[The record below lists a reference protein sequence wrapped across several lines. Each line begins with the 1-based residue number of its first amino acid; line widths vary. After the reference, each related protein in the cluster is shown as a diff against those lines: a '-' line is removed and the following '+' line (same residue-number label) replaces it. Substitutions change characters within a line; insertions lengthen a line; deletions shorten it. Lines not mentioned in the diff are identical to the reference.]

1 MKKIHNILL
10 ASAAATLLLTG
21 CVEDFDTSY
30 PAGEKPENVAMD
42 DLTRGYEVLKNYTG
56 LKLGANLTIAD
67 LKAGNTSF
75 STVLANFNEV
85 NVVDGFSH
93 AAVVADDGTVSAD
106 ASKDEVDAAIAAGL
120 VPTASLFAPNAWN
133 MNVMKEA
140 TKDTWVDGENV
151 DLHQKYDFE
160 SSAIGD
166 VFGTDK
172 DSKVAKDPKGKNG
185 KSLCIKKAAKFIEF
199 PVNLPEGASL
209 STIKTI
215 SFDYYSSN
223 VKKNVVIRV
232 KVGDKAKELRNFGVP
247 TKAKTWETFMVDL
260 SKIDFT
266 EAFDADD
273 MKSSNISLVIGQG
286 AVPQQVYVD
295 NIDIYAPYQKPGY
308 YKPRPVDEKAA
319 DVKKAMFAYV
329 DSVMQNYG
337 DKVQAWNVASNLIE
351 DLFYSLK
358 SSENMGATDEFYPN
372 DYLDENWVAD
382 VCKEI
387 HSKKADAKL
396 FYSEENLL
404 TDAEKTEAAINYIN
418 QWNEAGAKIE
428 GIDVKLDVPY
438 NSSSLT
444 EAKANIDNLLATL
457 KASGL
462 EIRLSDMNVYLA
474 DASGTV
480 ADQSKATFEDYKGM
494 AELYAYILNKAQD
507 VLGDKLYG
515 VSFSTINQ
523 GTTGVGLWNH
533 FNRLPTYVGVV
544 NGLQKTEINGK
555 KIIYIY
561 FWDTDIRSGAGS

>member
-10 ASAAATLLLTG
+10 ASAAASMLLTG

-30 PAGEKPENVAMD
+30 AAGEKPESVAMD
-42 DLTRGYEVLKNYTG
+42 DLTRGYEVLKNYTDM
-56 LKLGANLTIAD
+56 KLGANLTIAD
-67 LKAGNTSF
+67 LKAANTSF

-85 NVVDGFSH
+85 NVADGFSH
-93 AAVVADDGTVSAD
+93 AAVVADDGMVSAD
-106 ASKDEVDAAIAAGL
+106 ASKDAVDAAIAAGL

-133 MNVMKEA
+133 MNVMNAA
-140 TKDTWVDGENV
+140 TKDTWVDGENI
-151 DLHQKYDFE
+151 DLHQMYDFE
-160 SSAIGD
+160 SSAIGA

-172 DSKVAKDPKGKNG
+172 FSKVANDPAKKNG
-185 KSLCIKKAAKFIEF
+185 KVLLNKNAAKFIDF

-223 VKKNVVIRV
+223 VKKDVVIRV
-232 KVGDKAKELRNFGVP
+232 KVGDKALQLRNFGVP
-247 TKAKTWETFMVDL
+247 TKAKTWETFTVDL
-260 SKIDFT
+260 SKVNLT
-266 EAFDADD
+266 EKFNEDEL
-273 MKSSNISLVIGQG
+273 KSSNISLVIGQ
-286 AVPQQVYVD
+286 AAAPQNVAIDNLDVYS
-295 NIDIYAPYQKPGY
+295 PYQKPGHFD
-308 YKPRPVDEKAA
+308 PRPADEKAA
-319 DVKKAMFAYV
+319 AVKKAMFAYV
-329 DSVMQNYG
+329 DSIMKNYG

-358 SSENMGATDEFYPN
+358 SSENMVATDEFYPN

-396 FYSEENLL
+396 FYSEENMLM
-404 TDAEKTEAAINYIN
+404 DAQKTEAAINYIN

-428 GIDVKLDVPY
+428 GIDAKLDVPY
-438 NSSSLT
+438 NSNSLAET
-444 EAKANIDNLLATL
+444 KANIDNLLATL

-462 EIRLSDMNVYLA
+462 EVRLSDMNVYLA

-523 GTTGVGLWNH
+523 GATGVGLWSN

-544 NGLQKTEINGK
+544 NGLQKTEIK
-555 KIIYIY
+555 
-561 FWDTDIRSGAGS
+561 W

>member
-30 PAGEKPENVAMD
+30 AAGEKPESVVMD
-42 DLTRGYEVLKNYTG
+42 DLTRGYDVLKNYTG
-56 LKLGANLTIAD
+56 MKLGANLTIAD
-67 LKAGNTSF
+67 LKAANTSF

-85 NVVDGFSH
+85 NVADGFSH
-93 AAVVADDGTVSAD
+93 AAMVADDGSINATD
-106 ASKDEVDAAIAAGL
+106 NVDAVQKVMDAGL
-120 VPTASLFAPNAWN
+120 VPCASLFAPNTWN
-133 MNVMKEA
+133 MNVMNEA
-140 TKDTWVDGENV
+140 TKDTWVDGENI
-151 DLHQKYDFE
+151 DLHQMYDFE

-172 DSKVAKDPKGKNG
+172 DSKVAKDPTGKNG
-185 KSLCIKKAAKFIEF
+185 KSLFNKKGAKFIEF

-223 VKKNVVIRV
+223 VKKDVVIRV
-232 KVGDKAKELRNFGVP
+232 KVGDKALQLRNFGVP
-247 TKAKTWETFMVDL
+247 TKAKTWETFVVDL
-260 SKIDFT
+260 SKVDLT
-266 EAFDADD
+266 EKFNEDD
-273 MKSSNISLVIGQG
+273 LKSSDISLVIGQG

-308 YKPRPVDEKAA
+308 YKPRPVEEKAA

-337 DKVQAWNVASNLIE
+337 DKVQTWNVASNLIE
-351 DLFYSLK
+351 DLFYTLK
-358 SSENMGATDEFYPN
+358 SSENMVADGEFYPN
-372 DYLDENWVAD
+372 DYMGENWVAD

-404 TDAEKTEAAINYIN
+404 ANAEKTEAAINYIK
-418 QWNEAGAKIE
+418 QWKEAGAKIE

-438 NSSSLT
+438 SSSSFAET
-444 EAKANIDNLLATL
+444 KANIDKLLATL
-457 KASGL
+457 AASGL
-462 EIRLSDMNVYLA
+462 QVRLSDMNVYLA

-507 VLGDKLYG
+507 VLGDKLYD

-523 GTTGVGLWNH
+523 GATGVGLWSN

-544 NGLQKTEINGK
+544 NGLQKTEIK
-555 KIIYIY
+555 
-561 FWDTDIRSGAGS
+561 W

>member
-56 LKLGANLTIAD
+56 MKLGANLTIAD
-67 LKAGNTSF
+67 LQAANTSF

-85 NVVDGFSH
+85 NVADGFSH

-106 ASKDEVDAAIAAGL
+106 ASKDAVDAAIAAGL

-172 DSKVAKDPKGKNG
+172 DSKVAKDPTGKNG

-223 VKKNVVIRV
+223 VKKDVVIRV
-232 KVGDKAKELRNFGVP
+232 KVGDKALQLRNFGIP
-247 TKAKTWETFMVDL
+247 TKAKTWETFKVDL
-260 SKIDFT
+260 SKVNLT
-266 EAFDADD
+266 ETFDADAL
-273 MKSSNISLVIGQG
+273 KSSNITLVIGQA

-308 YKPRPVDEKAA
+308 YKPRPVEEKAA

-351 DLFYSLK
+351 DFFYSLK

-404 TDAEKTEAAINYIN
+404 TDAEKTEAAINYIR
-418 QWNEAGAKIE
+418 QWNEAGAQIE

-438 NSSSLT
+438 NSSSVA

-474 DASGTV
+474 DANGTV
-480 ADQSKATFEDYKGM
+480 ADQSMATFEDYKGM

-523 GTTGVGLWNH
+523 GTTGVGLWNK

-544 NGLQKTEINGK
+544 NGLQKTEIK
-555 KIIYIY
+555 
-561 FWDTDIRSGAGS
+561 W

>member
-10 ASAAATLLLTG
+10 ASAAASMLLTG
-21 CVEDFDTSY
+21 CAEDFDTSY
-30 PAGEKPENVAMD
+30 PAGDKPESVAMA

-56 LKLGANLTIAD
+56 MKLGANLTIAD
-67 LKAGNTSF
+67 LKAANTNF

-106 ASKDEVDAAIAAGL
+106 ASKDEVGAAIAAGL

-172 DSKVAKDPKGKNG
+172 DSKVAKDPTGKNG

-247 TKAKTWETFMVDL
+247 TKAKTWETFVVDL

-273 MKSSNISLVIGQG
+273 MKSSNISLVIGQA

-295 NIDIYAPYQKPGY
+295 NIDIYAPYQKPGS
-308 YKPRPVDEKAA
+308 YKPRPVEEKAA

-358 SSENMGATDEFYPN
+358 SSENMVATDEFYPN

-404 TDAEKTEAAINYIN
+404 MDAQKTEAAINYIK

-428 GIDVKLDVPY
+428 GIDAKLDVPY
-438 NSSSLT
+438 SSSSFAET
-444 EAKANIDNLLATL
+444 KANIDNLLATL

-462 EIRLSDMNVYLA
+462 QVRLSDMNVYLA

-523 GTTGVGLWNH
+523 GATGVGLWNH

-544 NGLQKTEINGK
+544 NGLQKTEIK
-555 KIIYIY
+555 
-561 FWDTDIRSGAGS
+561 W

>member
-56 LKLGANLTIAD
+56 MKLGANLTIAD
-67 LKAGNTSF
+67 LKAANTSF

-85 NVVDGFSH
+85 NIADGFSH

-106 ASKDEVDAAIAAGL
+106 ASKDAVDAAIAAGL
-120 VPTASLFAPNAWN
+120 APTASLFAPNAWN
-133 MNVMKEA
+133 MTVMKEA

-223 VKKNVVIRV
+223 VKKDVVIRV
-232 KVGDKAKELRNFGVP
+232 KVGDKTLQLRNFGIP
-247 TKAKTWETFMVDL
+247 TKAKTWETFKVDL
-260 SKIDFT
+260 SKVNLT
-266 EAFDADD
+266 ETFDADAL
-273 MKSSNISLVIGQG
+273 KSSNITLVIGQA

-295 NIDIYAPYQKPGY
+295 NIDIYSPYQKPGHFD
-308 YKPRPVDEKAA
+308 PRPADEKAA
-319 DVKKAMFAYV
+319 AVKKAMFDYV
-329 DSVMQNYG
+329 DNIMENYG

-351 DLFYSLK
+351 DLFYTLK
-358 SSENMGATDEFYPN
+358 SSENMVADGEFYPN
-372 DYLDENWVAD
+372 DYMDENWVAD

-387 HSKKADAKL
+387 LSKKADAKL

-404 TDAEKTEAAINYIN
+404 ANAEKTEAAINYIN
-418 QWNEAGAKIE
+418 QWNEVGAKIE
-428 GIDVKLDVPY
+428 GIDAKLDVPY
-438 NSSSLT
+438 NSSSVA
-444 EAKANIDNLLATL
+444 EAKANVDILLAKL

-462 EIRLSDMNVYLA
+462 QVRLSDMNVYLA
-474 DASGTV
+474 DAGGTV

-544 NGLQKTEINGK
+544 NGLQKTEIK
-555 KIIYIY
+555 
-561 FWDTDIRSGAGS
+561 W

>member
-30 PAGEKPENVAMD
+30 PAGEKPESVVMD
-42 DLTRGYEVLKNYTG
+42 DLTRGYDVLKNYTG
-56 LKLGANLTIAD
+56 MKLGANLTIAD
-67 LKAGNTSF
+67 LKAANTSF

-85 NVVDGFSH
+85 NVADGFSH
-93 AAVVADDGTVSAD
+93 AAVVADDGSINAADNAD
-106 ASKDEVDAAIAAGL
+106 AVQKAIDAGL
-120 VPTASLFAPNAWN
+120 VPCASLFAPNTWN
-133 MNVMKEA
+133 MNVMNEA
-140 TKDTWVDGENV
+140 TKDTWVEGENL
-151 DLHQKYDFE
+151 DFHQKYDFE

-172 DSKVAKDPKGKNG
+172 DSKVAKDPTGKNG
-185 KSLCIKKAAKFIEF
+185 KSLCNKKAAKFIEF

-223 VKKNVVIRV
+223 VKKDVVIRV
-232 KVGDKAKELRNFGVP
+232 KVGDKVLQLRNFGVP
-247 TKAKTWETFMVDL
+247 TKAKTWETFKVDL
-260 SKIDFT
+260 SKVDLT
-266 EAFDADD
+266 EKFNEDD
-273 MKSSNISLVIGQG
+273 LKSSNISLVIGQG

-295 NIDIYAPYQKPGY
+295 NIDIYAPYQKPGHFD
-308 YKPRPVDEKAA
+308 PRPADEKAA

-329 DSVMQNYG
+329 DNIMENYG

-358 SSENMGATDEFYPN
+358 SSENMVATDEFYPN

-396 FYSEENLL
+396 FYSEENML
-404 TDAEKTEAAINYIN
+404 TDAAKTEAAINYIN

-428 GIDVKLDVPY
+428 GIDAKLDVPY
-438 NSSSLT
+438 NSSSLAET
-444 EAKANIDNLLATL
+444 KANIDNLLATL

-462 EIRLSDMNVYLA
+462 EVRLSDMNVYLA
-474 DASGTV
+474 DASGTI

-507 VLGDKLYG
+507 VLGEKLYG

-523 GTTGVGLWNH
+523 GATGVGLWSN

-544 NGLQKTEINGK
+544 NGLQKKSTIE
-555 KIIYIY
+555 
-561 FWDTDIRSGAGS
+561 W

>member
-1 MKKIHNILL
+1 M

-30 PAGEKPENVAMD
+30 PAGDKPESVAMA

-67 LKAGNTSF
+67 LKAANTSF

-85 NVVDGFSH
+85 NVADGFSH

-106 ASKDEVDAAIAAGL
+106 ASKDAVDAAIAAGL

-223 VKKNVVIRV
+223 VKKDVVIRV
-232 KVGDKAKELRNFGVP
+232 KVGDKTLQLRNFGIP
-247 TKAKTWETFMVDL
+247 TKAKTWETFKVDL
-260 SKIDFT
+260 SKVNLT
-266 EAFDADD
+266 ETFDADAL
-273 MKSSNISLVIGQG
+273 KSSNISLVIGQA

-308 YKPRPVDEKAA
+308 YKPRPVEEKAA

-438 NSSSLT
+438 NSSSVA

-474 DASGTV
+474 DANGTV

-544 NGLQKTEINGK
+544 NGLQKTEIK
-555 KIIYIY
+555 
-561 FWDTDIRSGAGS
+561 W

>member
-10 ASAAATLLLTG
+10 ASVAASMLLTG
-21 CVEDFDTSY
+21 CAEDFDTSY
-30 PAGEKPENVAMD
+30 PAGDKPESVAMD

-56 LKLGANLTIAD
+56 MKLGANLTIAD
-67 LKAGNTSF
+67 LKAANTNF

-106 ASKDEVDAAIAAGL
+106 ASKDEVGAAIAAGL

-172 DSKVAKDPKGKNG
+172 DSKVAKDPTGKNG

-247 TKAKTWETFMVDL
+247 TKAKTWETFVVDL
-260 SKIDFT
+260 SKVDFT

-273 MKSSNISLVIGQG
+273 MKSSNISLVIGQA

-295 NIDIYAPYQKPGY
+295 NIDIYAPYQKPGS
-308 YKPRPVDEKAA
+308 YKPRPVEEKAA

-337 DKVQAWNVASNLIE
+337 DKVQSWNVASNLIE

-358 SSENMGATDEFYPN
+358 SSENMVATDEFYPN

-404 TDAEKTEAAINYIN
+404 TDAEKTEAAINYIR
-418 QWNEAGAKIE
+418 QWNEAGAQIE

-438 NSSSLT
+438 NSSSVA

-474 DASGTV
+474 DANGTV

-544 NGLQKTEINGK
+544 NGLQKTEIK
-555 KIIYIY
+555 
-561 FWDTDIRSGAGS
+561 W

>member
-56 LKLGANLTIAD
+56 MKLGANLTIAD
-67 LKAGNTSF
+67 LKAANTSF

-85 NVVDGFSH
+85 NVADGFSH

-106 ASKDEVDAAIAAGL
+106 ASKDAVDAAIAAGL

-133 MNVMKEA
+133 MTVMNEA
-140 TKDTWVDGENV
+140 AKDTWVEGEKL
-151 DLHQKYDFE
+151 DFHQKYDFE

-172 DSKVAKDPKGKNG
+172 DSKVAKDPAGKNG
-185 KSLCIKKAAKFIEF
+185 KSLCNKKAAKFIEF
-199 PVNLPEGASL
+199 PVNLPDGASL

-223 VKKNVVIRV
+223 AKKDVVIRV
-232 KVGDKAKELRNFGVP
+232 KVGDKVLQLRNFGVP
-247 TKAKTWETFMVDL
+247 TKAKTWETFKVDL
-260 SKIDFT
+260 SKVDLT
-266 EAFDADD
+266 EKFNEDD
-273 MKSSNISLVIGQG
+273 LKSSNISLVIGQG

-295 NIDIYAPYQKPGY
+295 NIDVYSPYQKPGHFD
-308 YKPRPVDEKAA
+308 PRPADEKAA

-329 DSVMQNYG
+329 DNIMENYG
-337 DKVQAWNVASNLIE
+337 DKVQSWNVASNLIE

-358 SSENMGATDEFYPN
+358 SSENMVATDEFYPN

-387 HSKKADAKL
+387 HSKKANAKL
-396 FYSEENLL
+396 FYSEENML
-404 TDAEKTEAAINYIN
+404 TDAAKTEAAINYIN

-428 GIDVKLDVPY
+428 GIDAKLDVPY
-438 NSSSLT
+438 NSSSLAET
-444 EAKANIDNLLATL
+444 KANIDNLLATL

-462 EIRLSDMNVYLA
+462 EVRLSDMNVYLA
-474 DASGTV
+474 DAGGTI
-480 ADQSKATFEDYKGM
+480 ADQSKATFEDYKEM

-523 GTTGVGLWNH
+523 GATGVGLWSN

-544 NGLQKTEINGK
+544 NGLQKKSTIE
-555 KIIYIY
+555 
-561 FWDTDIRSGAGS
+561 W

>member
-10 ASAAATLLLTG
+10 ASAAASMLLTG

-30 PAGEKPENVAMD
+30 PAGDKPESVVMD
-42 DLTRGYEVLKNYTG
+42 DLTRGYDVLKNYTG
-56 LKLGANLTIAD
+56 MKLGANLTIAD
-67 LKAGNTSF
+67 LKAANTSF

-85 NVVDGFSH
+85 NVADGFSH
-93 AAVVADDGTVSAD
+93 AAVVADDGSINATD
-106 ASKDEVDAAIAAGL
+106 NVDAVQKAIGAGL
-120 VPTASLFAPNAWN
+120 IPCGSLFAPNAWN

-140 TKDTWVDGENV
+140 AKDTWVEGENV
-151 DLHQKYDFE
+151 DLHQMYDFE
-160 SSAIGD
+160 DKAIGD

-172 DSKVAKDPKGKNG
+172 DSKVAKDPTGKNG
-185 KSLCIKKAAKFIEF
+185 KSLFNKKGAKFIEF

-223 VKKNVVIRV
+223 AKKDVVIRV
-232 KVGDKAKELRNFGVP
+232 KVGDKALQLRNFGVP
-247 TKAKTWETFMVDL
+247 TKAKTWETFVVDL
-260 SKIDFT
+260 SKVNLT
-266 EAFDADD
+266 ETFDADAL
-273 MKSSNISLVIGQG
+273 KSSDISLVIGQG

-308 YKPRPVDEKAA
+308 YKPRPAEEKAA

-351 DLFYSLK
+351 DLFYTLK
-358 SSENMGATDEFYPN
+358 SSENMVADGEFYPN
-372 DYLDENWVAD
+372 DYMDENWVAD

-404 TDAEKTEAAINYIN
+404 ADAQKTEAAINYIK
-418 QWNEAGAKIE
+418 QWNEAGAQIE
-428 GIDVKLDVPY
+428 GIDAKLDVPY
-438 NSSSLT
+438 NSSSVAET
-444 EAKANIDNLLATL
+444 KANIDDFLAKL
-457 KASGL
+457 KDSGL
-462 EIRLSDMNVYLA
+462 QVRLSDMNVYLA

-480 ADQSKATFEDYKGM
+480 ADQSKATFGDYKGM

-507 VLGDKLYG
+507 VLGDKLYD

-523 GTTGVGLWNH
+523 GATGVGLWSN

-544 NGLQKTEINGK
+544 NGLQKTEIK
-555 KIIYIY
+555 
-561 FWDTDIRSGAGS
+561 W

>member
-10 ASAAATLLLTG
+10 ASAAASMLLTG
-21 CVEDFDTSY
+21 CAEDFDTSY
-30 PAGEKPENVAMD
+30 PAGDKPESVAMA

-56 LKLGANLTIAD
+56 MKLGANLTIAD
-67 LKAGNTSF
+67 LKAANTSF

-133 MNVMKEA
+133 LTVMKEA
-140 TKDTWVDGENV
+140 TKDIWVDGENV

-166 VFGTDK
+166 VFGTDTN
-172 DSKVAKDPKGKNG
+172 SKVAKDPTGKNG
-185 KSLCIKKAAKFIEF
+185 KSLFNKKAAKFIEF
-199 PVNLPEGASL
+199 PVKLPEGASL

-232 KVGDKAKELRNFGVP
+232 KVGDKAKELRNIGVP

-273 MKSSNISLVIGQG
+273 MKSSDISLVIGQA

-308 YKPRPVDEKAA
+308 YKPRPVEEKAA

-396 FYSEENLL
+396 FYSEEKLL
-404 TDAEKTEAAINYIN
+404 TDAEKTEAAINYIK

-438 NSSSLT
+438 NGSSLAET
-444 EAKANIDNLLATL
+444 KEKIDNLLAKLST
-457 KASGL
+457 AGL
-462 EIRLSDMNVYLA
+462 QVRLSDMNVYLT
-474 DASGTV
+474 DASGII

-507 VLGDKLYG
+507 VLGDKLYD

-544 NGLQKTEINGK
+544 NGLQKTEIK
-555 KIIYIY
+555 
-561 FWDTDIRSGAGS
+561 W

>member
-30 PAGEKPENVAMD
+30 PAGEKPESVAMD

-56 LKLGANLTIAD
+56 MKLGANLTIAD
-67 LKAGNTSF
+67 LKAANTSF

-85 NVVDGFSH
+85 NVADGFSH
-93 AAVVADDGTVSAD
+93 AAVVADDGSINAAD
-106 ASKDEVDAAIAAGL
+106 NVDAVQKVMDAGL
-120 VPTASLFAPNAWN
+120 VPCASLFAPNTWN
-133 MNVMKEA
+133 MTVMNAA
-140 TKDTWVDGENV
+140 TKDTWVEGENL
-151 DLHQKYDFE
+151 DFHQKYDFE

-172 DSKVAKDPKGKNG
+172 DSKVAKDPTGKNG

-223 VKKNVVIRV
+223 VKKDVVIRV
-232 KVGDKAKELRNFGVP
+232 KVGDKALQLRNFGIP
-247 TKAKTWETFMVDL
+247 TKAKTWETFVVDL
-260 SKIDFT
+260 SKVDLT
-266 EAFDADD
+266 ETFDADAL
-273 MKSSNISLVIGQG
+273 KFSNISLVIGQA

-295 NIDIYAPYQKPGY
+295 NIDIYSPYQKPGHFD
-308 YKPRPVDEKAA
+308 PRPVEEKAV

-329 DSVMQNYG
+329 DNIMENYG
-337 DKVQAWNVASNLIE
+337 DKVQSWNVASNLIE

-358 SSENMGATDEFYPN
+358 SSENMVATDEFYPN

-396 FYSEENLL
+396 FYSEENML
-404 TDAEKTEAAINYIN
+404 TDAAKTEAAINYIN

-428 GIDVKLDVPY
+428 GIDAKLDVPY
-438 NSSSLT
+438 NSSSLAET
-444 EAKANIDNLLATL
+444 KANIDNLLATL

-462 EIRLSDMNVYLA
+462 QVRLSDMNVYLA
-474 DASGTV
+474 DASGTI

-523 GTTGVGLWNH
+523 GATGVGLWSN

-544 NGLQKTEINGK
+544 NGLQKKSTIE
-555 KIIYIY
+555 
-561 FWDTDIRSGAGS
+561 W

>member
-30 PAGEKPENVAMD
+30 PAGEKPESVAMD

-56 LKLGANLTIAD
+56 MKLGANLTIAD
-67 LKAGNTSF
+67 LKAANTSF

-85 NVVDGFSH
+85 NVADGFSH

-106 ASKDEVDAAIAAGL
+106 ASKDAVDAAIAAGL

-140 TKDTWVDGENV
+140 SKDTWVEGENL
-151 DLHQKYDFE
+151 DYHQKYDFE

-172 DSKVAKDPKGKNG
+172 DSKVAKDPTGKNG

-223 VKKNVVIRV
+223 VKKDVVIRV
-232 KVGDKAKELRNFGVP
+232 KVGDKALQLRNFGIP
-247 TKAKTWETFMVDL
+247 TKAKTWETFVVDL
-260 SKIDFT
+260 SKVDLT
-266 EAFDADD
+266 ETFDADAL
-273 MKSSNISLVIGQG
+273 KSSNISLVIGQA

-295 NIDIYAPYQKPGY
+295 NIDIYSPYQKPGHFD
-308 YKPRPVDEKAA
+308 PRPADEKAA

-329 DSVMQNYG
+329 DNIMENYG

-358 SSENMGATDEFYPN
+358 SSENMVATDEFYPN

-396 FYSEENLL
+396 FYSEENML
-404 TDAEKTEAAINYIN
+404 TDAAKTEAAINYIN
-418 QWNEAGAKIE
+418 QWNEEGAKIE
-428 GIDVKLDVPY
+428 GIDAKLDVPY
-438 NSSSLT
+438 NSSSLAET
-444 EAKANIDNLLATL
+444 KANIDNLLATL

-462 EIRLSDMNVYLA
+462 QVRLSDMNVYLA
-474 DASGTV
+474 DASGTI

-507 VLGDKLYG
+507 VLGDKLYD

-523 GTTGVGLWNH
+523 GTTGVGLWNN

-544 NGLQKTEINGK
+544 NGLQKTEIK
-555 KIIYIY
+555 
-561 FWDTDIRSGAGS
+561 W

>member
-10 ASAAATLLLTG
+10 ASAAASMLLTG
-21 CVEDFDTSY
+21 CAEDFDTSY
-30 PAGEKPENVAMD
+30 PAGDKPESVAMA

-56 LKLGANLTIAD
+56 MKLGANLTIAD
-67 LKAGNTSF
+67 LKAANTSF

-133 MNVMKEA
+133 MTVMKEA

-172 DSKVAKDPKGKNG
+172 DSKVAKDPTGKNG

-247 TKAKTWETFMVDL
+247 TKAKTWETFVVDL
-260 SKIDFT
+260 SKVDFT

-273 MKSSNISLVIGQG
+273 MKSSNISLVIGQA

-308 YKPRPVDEKAA
+308 YKPRPVEEKAA

-329 DSVMQNYG
+329 DSVIQNYG

-358 SSENMGATDEFYPN
+358 SSENMVADGEFYPN

-404 TDAEKTEAAINYIN
+404 TDAEKTEAAINYIK
-418 QWNEAGAKIE
+418 QWNEADAKIE
-428 GIDVKLDVPY
+428 GIDAKLDVPY
-438 NSSSLT
+438 NSSSVA
-444 EAKANIDNLLATL
+444 EAKANVDILLAKL

-462 EIRLSDMNVYLA
+462 QVRLSDMNVYLA
-474 DASGTV
+474 DAGGTV

-544 NGLQKTEINGK
+544 NGLQKTEIK
-555 KIIYIY
+555 
-561 FWDTDIRSGAGS
+561 W

>member
-10 ASAAATLLLTG
+10 ASAAASMLLTG

-30 PAGEKPENVAMD
+30 AAGEKPESVAMD
-42 DLTRGYEVLKNYTG
+42 DLTRGYDVLKNYTG
-56 LKLGANLTIAD
+56 MKLGANLTIAD
-67 LKAGNTSF
+67 LKAANTSF

-85 NVVDGFSH
+85 NVADGFSH
-93 AAVVADDGTVSAD
+93 AAVVADDGSINATDNAD
-106 ASKDEVDAAIAAGL
+106 AVQKVMDAGL
-120 VPTASLFAPNAWN
+120 VPFASLFAPNTWN
-133 MNVMKEA
+133 MNVMNEA

-151 DLHQKYDFE
+151 DLHQKFDFE

-172 DSKVAKDPKGKNG
+172 FSKVANDPAKKNG
-185 KSLCIKKAAKFIEF
+185 KVLLNKNAAKFIEF

-223 VKKNVVIRV
+223 VKKDVVIRV
-232 KVGDKAKELRNFGVP
+232 KVGDKALQLRNFGVP
-247 TKAKTWETFMVDL
+247 TKAKTWETFTVDL
-260 SKIDFT
+260 SKVNLT
-266 EAFDADD
+266 ETFDADAL
-273 MKSSNISLVIGQG
+273 KSSDISLVIGQ
-286 AVPQQVYVD
+286 AAAPQNVAID
-295 NIDIYAPYQKPGY
+295 NLDVYAPYQKPGHFD
-308 YKPRPVDEKAA
+308 PRPVEEKAA

-329 DSVMQNYG
+329 DAVMENYG

-404 TDAEKTEAAINYIN
+404 TDAEKTEAAINYIK
-418 QWNEAGAKIE
+418 QWNEAGAQIE

-438 NSSSLT
+438 NSSSVA

-462 EIRLSDMNVYLA
+462 QVRLSDMNVYLA
-474 DASGTV
+474 DANGTV

-523 GTTGVGLWNH
+523 GTKGVGLWNH

-544 NGLQKTEINGK
+544 NGLQKTEIK
-555 KIIYIY
+555 
-561 FWDTDIRSGAGS
+561 W

>member
-10 ASAAATLLLTG
+10 ASAAASMLLTG

-30 PAGEKPENVAMD
+30 PAGEKPESVAMD

-56 LKLGANLTIAD
+56 MKLGANLTIAD
-67 LKAGNTSF
+67 LKAANTSF

-85 NVVDGFSH
+85 NVADGFSH
-93 AAVVADDGTVSAD
+93 AAVVADDGSINAADNAD
-106 ASKDEVDAAIAAGL
+106 AVQKVMDAGL
-120 VPTASLFAPNAWN
+120 VPFASLFAPNTWN
-133 MNVMKEA
+133 MNVMNAA
-140 TKDTWVDGENV
+140 TKDTWVEGENL
-151 DLHQKYDFE
+151 DFHQKYDFE

-172 DSKVAKDPKGKNG
+172 DSKVAKDPTGKNG
-185 KSLCIKKAAKFIEF
+185 KSLCNKKAAKLIEF

-223 VKKNVVIRV
+223 VKKDVVIRV
-232 KVGDKAKELRNFGVP
+232 KVGDKALQLRNFGIP
-247 TKAKTWETFMVDL
+247 TKAKTWETFVVDL
-260 SKIDFT
+260 SKVDLT
-266 EAFDADD
+266 ETFDADAL
-273 MKSSNISLVIGQG
+273 KSSNISLVIGQA

-295 NIDIYAPYQKPGY
+295 NIDIYSPYQKPGHFD
-308 YKPRPVDEKAA
+308 PRPADEKAA

-329 DSVMQNYG
+329 DNIMENYG

-358 SSENMGATDEFYPN
+358 SSENMVATDEFYPN

-396 FYSEENLL
+396 FYSEENML
-404 TDAEKTEAAINYIN
+404 TDAAKTEAAINYIN
-418 QWNEAGAKIE
+418 QWNEEGAKIE
-428 GIDVKLDVPY
+428 GIDAKLDVPY
-438 NSSSLT
+438 NSSSLAET
-444 EAKANIDNLLATL
+444 KANIDNLLATL

-462 EIRLSDMNVYLA
+462 EVRLSDMNVYLA

-523 GTTGVGLWNH
+523 GATGVGLWNN

-544 NGLQKTEINGK
+544 NGLQKTEMK
-555 KIIYIY
+555 
-561 FWDTDIRSGAGS
+561 W

>member
-10 ASAAATLLLTG
+10 ASAAATMLLTG

-30 PAGEKPENVAMD
+30 AAGEKPESVAMD

-56 LKLGANLTIAD
+56 MKLGANLTIAD
-67 LKAGNTSF
+67 LKAANTSF

-85 NVVDGFSH
+85 NVADGFSH
-93 AAVVADDGTVSAD
+93 AAVVADDGSINAAD
-106 ASKDEVDAAIAAGL
+106 NVDAVQKVMDAGL
-120 VPTASLFAPNAWN
+120 VPFASLFAPNTWN
-133 MNVMKEA
+133 MNVMNEA

-151 DLHQKYDFE
+151 DLHQKFDFE
-160 SSAIGD
+160 SSVIGD

-172 DSKVAKDPKGKNG
+172 FSKVANDPAKKNG
-185 KSLCIKKAAKFIEF
+185 KVLLNKNAAKFIEF

-223 VKKNVVIRV
+223 VKKDVVIRV
-232 KVGDKAKELRNFGVP
+232 KVGDKALQLRNFGVP
-247 TKAKTWETFMVDL
+247 TKAKTWETFTVDL
-260 SKIDFT
+260 SKVNLT
-266 EAFDADD
+266 ETFDADAL
-273 MKSSNISLVIGQG
+273 KSSDISLVIGQ
-286 AVPQQVYVD
+286 AAAPQNVAID
-295 NIDIYAPYQKPGY
+295 NLDVYAPYQKPGHFD
-308 YKPRPVDEKAA
+308 PRPVEEKAA

-329 DSVMQNYG
+329 DAVMENYG

-358 SSENMGATDEFYPN
+358 SSEYMGTTDEFYPN

-404 TDAEKTEAAINYIN
+404 TDAEKTEAAINYIK
-418 QWNEAGAKIE
+418 QWNEAGAQIE

-438 NSSSLT
+438 NSSSVA

-474 DASGTV
+474 DANGTV

-544 NGLQKTEINGK
+544 NGLQKTEIK
-555 KIIYIY
+555 
-561 FWDTDIRSGAGS
+561 W

>member
-140 TKDTWVDGENV
+140 TKDIWVDGENV
-151 DLHQKYDFE
+151 DLHQKFDFE

-172 DSKVAKDPKGKNG
+172 DSKVAKDPTGKNG

-247 TKAKTWETFMVDL
+247 TKAKTWETFVVDL
-260 SKIDFT
+260 SKVDFT

-273 MKSSNISLVIGQG
+273 MKSSNISLVIGQA

-308 YKPRPVDEKAA
+308 YKPRPVEEKAA

-404 TDAEKTEAAINYIN
+404 TDAEKTEAAINYIK
-418 QWNEAGAKIE
+418 QWNEAGAQIE

-438 NSSSLT
+438 NSSSVA

-474 DASGTV
+474 DANGTV
-480 ADQSKATFEDYKGM
+480 ADQSMATFEDYKGM

-544 NGLQKTEINGK
+544 NGLQKTEIK
-555 KIIYIY
+555 
-561 FWDTDIRSGAGS
+561 W

>member
-10 ASAAATLLLTG
+10 ASAAASMLLTG

-30 PAGEKPENVAMD
+30 AAGEKPESVAMD

-56 LKLGANLTIAD
+56 MKLGANLTIAD
-67 LKAGNTSF
+67 LKAANTSF

-85 NVVDGFSH
+85 NVADGFSH
-93 AAVVADDGTVSAD
+93 AAVVADDGSINATDNAD
-106 ASKDEVDAAIAAGL
+106 AVQKAIDAGL
-120 VPTASLFAPNAWN
+120 VPCASLFAPNTWN
-133 MNVMKEA
+133 MNVMNAA
-140 TKDTWVDGENV
+140 TKDIWVDGENL
-151 DLHQKYDFE
+151 DHHQKYDFE
-160 SSAIGD
+160 GEAINAT
-166 VFGTDK
+166 FGTDK
-172 DSKVAKDPKGKNG
+172 FSKVANDPAKKNG
-185 KSLCIKKAAKFIEF
+185 KVLLNKNAAKFIEF

-223 VKKNVVIRV
+223 AKKDVVIRV
-232 KVGDKAKELRNFGVP
+232 KMGDKVLQLRNFGVP
-247 TKAKTWETFMVDL
+247 TKAKTWETFKVDL
-260 SKIDFT
+260 SKVDLT
-266 EAFDADD
+266 EKFNEDD
-273 MKSSNISLVIGQG
+273 LKSSNISLVIGQA
-286 AVPQQVYVD
+286 AVPQNVAIDNLDVYS
-295 NIDIYAPYQKPGY
+295 PYQKLGHFD
-308 YKPRPVDEKAA
+308 PRPADEKAA
-319 DVKKAMFAYV
+319 DVKKAMFDYV
-329 DSVMQNYG
+329 DNIMENYG

-358 SSENMGATDEFYPN
+358 SSENMEATDEFYPN

-404 TDAEKTEAAINYIN
+404 TDAEKTEAAINYIK
-418 QWNEAGAKIE
+418 QWNEAGAQIE

-438 NSSSLT
+438 NSSSVA

-474 DASGTV
+474 DANGTV

-544 NGLQKTEINGK
+544 NGLQKTEIK
-555 KIIYIY
+555 
-561 FWDTDIRSGAGS
+561 W

>member
-1 MKKIHNILL
+1 M
-10 ASAAATLLLTG
+10 LLTG

-30 PAGEKPENVAMD
+30 PAGEKPESVAMD

-67 LKAGNTSF
+67 LQAANTSF

-85 NVVDGFSH
+85 NVADGFSH

-106 ASKDEVDAAIAAGL
+106 ASKDAVDAAIAAGL

-133 MNVMKEA
+133 MTVMNEA
-140 TKDTWVDGENV
+140 SKDTWVDGENF
-151 DLHQKYDFE
+151 DYHQKYDFE

-172 DSKVAKDPKGKNG
+172 YSKVANDPAKKNG
-185 KSLCIKKAAKFIEF
+185 KVLLNKMGGKSIEF
-199 PVNLPEGASL
+199 PVILPDGADL
-209 STIKTI
+209 SKIKTI
-215 SFDYYSSN
+215 TFDYYTN
-223 VKKNVVIRV
+223 NIKKPVSVRL
-232 KVGDKAKELRNFGVP
+232 KAGDKSMELKNFGLP
-247 TKAKTWETFMVDL
+247 AKSKTWETLTVDMSKVDL
-260 SKIDFT
+260 TETFT
-266 EAFDADD
+266 ADD
-273 MKSSNISLVIGQG
+273 IKLNQFILVIGQ
-286 AVPQQVYVD
+286 AVAPQNVAID
-295 NIDIYAPYQKPGY
+295 NLDVYAPYQKPGHFD
-308 YKPRPVDEKAA
+308 PRPADEKAA

-329 DSVMQNYG
+329 DSIMENYG

-358 SSENMGATDEFYPN
+358 SSENMVATDEFYPN

-404 TDAEKTEAAINYIN
+404 TDAEKTEAAINYIK
-418 QWNEAGAKIE
+418 QWNEAGAQIE
-428 GIDVKLDVPY
+428 GIDAKLDVPY
-438 NSSSLT
+438 NSSSLAET
-444 EAKANIDNLLATL
+444 KANIDNLLATL

-462 EIRLSDMNVYLA
+462 EVRLSDMNVYLA
-474 DASGTV
+474 DASGTI

-523 GTTGVGLWNH
+523 GTTGVGLWNK

-544 NGLQKTEINGK
+544 NGLQKTEIK
-555 KIIYIY
+555 
-561 FWDTDIRSGAGS
+561 W

>member
-56 LKLGANLTIAD
+56 MKLGANLTIAD
-67 LKAGNTSF
+67 LKAANTSF

-106 ASKDEVDAAIAAGL
+106 GPKDAVDAAIAAGL

-133 MNVMKEA
+133 MTVMKEA
-140 TKDTWVDGENV
+140 TKDTWVDGENI
-151 DLHQKYDFE
+151 DYHLKYDFE
-160 SSAIGD
+160 GDAIGAT
-166 VFGTDK
+166 FGTDK
-172 DSKVAKDPKGKNG
+172 FSKVANDPAKKNG
-185 KSLCIKKAAKFIEF
+185 KVLLNKMGGKSIEF
-199 PVNLPEGASL
+199 PVTLPDGA
-209 STIKTI
+209 
-215 SFDYYSSN
+215 
-223 VKKNVVIRV
+223 
-232 KVGDKAKELRNFGVP
+232 
-247 TKAKTWETFMVDL
+247 DL
-260 SKIDFT
+260 SKIKTITFDYYTNNIKKPVSVLLKAGDKSMELKNFGLPAKSKTWESLTVDMSKVDLTEKFT
-266 EAFDADD
+266 ADD
-273 MKSSNISLVIGQG
+273 IKLNQFSLVIGQA
-286 AVPQQVYVD
+286 AVPQNVAID
-295 NIDIYAPYQKPGY
+295 NLDVYAPYQKPGHFD
-308 YKPRPVDEKAA
+308 PRPADEKAA
-319 DVKKAMFAYV
+319 DVRKAMYAYV

-358 SSENMGATDEFYPN
+358 SSENMVADGEFYPN
-372 DYLDENWVAD
+372 DYMDENWVAD

-396 FYSEENLL
+396 FYSEENML
-404 TDAEKTEAAINYIN
+404 TDAAKTEAAINYIN
-418 QWNEAGAKIE
+418 QWNVAGANIE
-428 GIDVKLDVPY
+428 GIDAKLDVPY
-438 NSSSLT
+438 NSSSLAET
-444 EAKANIDNLLATL
+444 KANIDNLLATL

-462 EIRLSDMNVYLA
+462 QVRLSDMNVYLA
-474 DASGTV
+474 DASGTI

-544 NGLQKTEINGK
+544 NGLQKTEIK
-555 KIIYIY
+555 
-561 FWDTDIRSGAGS
+561 W

>member
-133 MNVMKEA
+133 LTVMKEA
-140 TKDTWVDGENV
+140 TKDIWVDGENV
-151 DLHQKYDFE
+151 DLHQKFDFE

-172 DSKVAKDPKGKNG
+172 DSKVAKDPRGKNG
-185 KSLCIKKAAKFIEF
+185 KSLCNKKAAKFIEF
-199 PVNLPEGASL
+199 PVKLPEGASL

-223 VKKNVVIRV
+223 VKKDVVVRV
-232 KVGDKAKELRNFGVP
+232 KVGDKAVQVKNFGVP
-247 TKAKTWETFMVDL
+247 TKAKTWETIVADL
-260 SKIDFT
+260 SKVDLT
-266 EAFDADD
+266 ETFDADAL
-273 MKSSNISLVIGQG
+273 KSSDISLVIGQG

-295 NIDIYAPYQKPGY
+295 NIDIYSPYQQPGHFD
-308 YKPRPVDEKAA
+308 PRPADEKAA

-329 DSVMQNYG
+329 DSVMLNYG

-358 SSENMGATDEFYPN
+358 SSENMVATDEFYPN

-418 QWNEAGAKIE
+418 QWNEAGAQIE

-462 EIRLSDMNVYLA
+462 QVRLSDMNVYLA

-544 NGLQKTEINGK
+544 NGLQKTEIK
-555 KIIYIY
+555 
-561 FWDTDIRSGAGS
+561 W

>member
-10 ASAAATLLLTG
+10 ASAAASMLLTG

-56 LKLGANLTIAD
+56 MKLGANLTIAD
-67 LKAGNTSF
+67 LKAANTSF

-133 MNVMKEA
+133 MTVMKEA

-172 DSKVAKDPKGKNG
+172 DSKVAKDPTGKNG
-185 KSLCIKKAAKFIEF
+185 KSLFNKKGAKFIEF

-223 VKKNVVIRV
+223 VKKDVVIRV
-232 KVGDKAKELRNFGVP
+232 KVGDKALQLRNFGIP
-247 TKAKTWETFMVDL
+247 TKAKTWETFVVDL
-260 SKIDFT
+260 SKVDLT
-266 EAFDADD
+266 EKFNEDD
-273 MKSSNISLVIGQG
+273 LKSSNISLVIGQG

-295 NIDIYAPYQKPGY
+295 NIDIYAPYQKPGHFD
-308 YKPRPVDEKAA
+308 PRPAEEKAA

-337 DKVQAWNVASNLIE
+337 DKVQTWNVASNLIE
-351 DLFYSLK
+351 DLFHSLK
-358 SSENMGATDEFYPN
+358 SSENMVATDEFYPN
-372 DYLDENWVAD
+372 DYLGENWVAD

-404 TDAEKTEAAINYIN
+404 TDAEKTDAAINYIK
-418 QWNEAGAKIE
+418 QWNDADADVKIE
-428 GIDVKLDVPY
+428 GIDAKLDVPY
-438 NSSSLT
+438 NSSSLAET
-444 EAKANIDNLLATL
+444 MANIDNLLATL

-462 EIRLSDMNVYLA
+462 QVRLSDMNVYLA
-474 DASGTV
+474 DAGGTI

-523 GTTGVGLWNH
+523 GATGVGLWSN

-544 NGLQKTEINGK
+544 NGLQKTEMK
-555 KIIYIY
+555 
-561 FWDTDIRSGAGS
+561 W

>member
-10 ASAAATLLLTG
+10 ASAAASMLLTG
-21 CVEDFDTSY
+21 CAEDFDTSY
-30 PAGEKPENVAMD
+30 PAGDKPESVAMA

-56 LKLGANLTIAD
+56 MKLGANLTIAD
-67 LKAGNTSF
+67 LKAANTNF

-106 ASKDEVDAAIAAGL
+106 ASKDEVGAAIAAGL

-172 DSKVAKDPKGKNG
+172 DSKVAKDPTGKNG

-247 TKAKTWETFMVDL
+247 TKAKTWETFVVDL
-260 SKIDFT
+260 SKVDFT

-273 MKSSNISLVIGQG
+273 MKSSNISLVIGQA

-308 YKPRPVDEKAA
+308 YKPRPVEEKVA

-358 SSENMGATDEFYPN
+358 SSENMVAADEFYPN

-404 TDAEKTEAAINYIN
+404 TDAEKTEAAINYIR
-418 QWNEAGAKIE
+418 QWNEAGAQIE

-438 NSSSLT
+438 SSSSLAET
-444 EAKANIDNLLATL
+444 KANIDNLLATL
-457 KASGL
+457 SAAGL
-462 EIRLSDMNVYLA
+462 QVRLSDMNVYLA
-474 DASGTV
+474 DANGTV

-544 NGLQKTEINGK
+544 NGLQKTEIK
-555 KIIYIY
+555 
-561 FWDTDIRSGAGS
+561 W

>member
-56 LKLGANLTIAD
+56 MKLGANLTIAD

-85 NVVDGFSH
+85 NVADGFSH

-106 ASKDEVDAAIAAGL
+106 ASKDAVDAAIAAGL

-133 MNVMKEA
+133 MTVMKEA
-140 TKDTWVDGENV
+140 TKDTWVEGENV

-172 DSKVAKDPKGKNG
+172 DSKVAKDPTGKNG

-223 VKKNVVIRV
+223 VKKDVVIRV
-232 KVGDKAKELRNFGVP
+232 KVGDKALQLRNFGIP
-247 TKAKTWETFMVDL
+247 TKAKTWETFKVDL
-260 SKIDFT
+260 SKVNLT
-266 EAFDADD
+266 ETFDADAL
-273 MKSSNISLVIGQG
+273 KSSNITLVIGQA

-308 YKPRPVDEKAA
+308 YKPRPVEEKAA

-396 FYSEENLL
+396 FYSEENML
-404 TDAEKTEAAINYIN
+404 TDAAKTEAAINYIN
-418 QWNEAGAKIE
+418 QWNVAGAQIE
-428 GIDVKLDVPY
+428 GIDAKLDVPY
-438 NSSSLT
+438 NSSSLAET
-444 EAKANIDNLLATL
+444 KANIDNLLATL

-462 EIRLSDMNVYLA
+462 QVRLSDMNVYLA
-474 DASGTV
+474 DASGTI

-544 NGLQKTEINGK
+544 NGLQKTEIK
-555 KIIYIY
+555 
-561 FWDTDIRSGAGS
+561 W

>member
-56 LKLGANLTIAD
+56 MKLGANLTIAD
-67 LKAGNTSF
+67 LKAANTSF

-85 NVVDGFSH
+85 NVTDGFSH

-106 ASKDEVDAAIAAGL
+106 ASKDAVDAAIAAGL

-133 MNVMKEA
+133 MTVMKEA
-140 TKDTWVDGENV
+140 TKDTWVEGENV

-172 DSKVAKDPKGKNG
+172 DSKVAKDPTGKNG

-223 VKKNVVIRV
+223 VKKDVVIRV
-232 KVGDKAKELRNFGVP
+232 KVGDKALQLRNFGIP
-247 TKAKTWETFMVDL
+247 TKAKTWETFKVDL
-260 SKIDFT
+260 SKVNLT
-266 EAFDADD
+266 ETFDADAL
-273 MKSSNISLVIGQG
+273 KSSNITLVIGQA

-308 YKPRPVDEKAA
+308 YKPRPVEEKAA

-396 FYSEENLL
+396 FYSEENML
-404 TDAEKTEAAINYIN
+404 TDAAKTEAAINYIN

-428 GIDVKLDVPY
+428 GIDAKLDVPY
-438 NSSSLT
+438 NSSSLAET
-444 EAKANIDNLLATL
+444 KANIDNLLATL

-462 EIRLSDMNVYLA
+462 QVRLSDMNVYLA
-474 DASGTV
+474 DASGTI

-523 GTTGVGLWNH
+523 GATGVGLWNK

-544 NGLQKTEINGK
+544 NGLQKKSTIE
-555 KIIYIY
+555 
-561 FWDTDIRSGAGS
+561 W

>member
-10 ASAAATLLLTG
+10 ASAAASMLLTG

-30 PAGEKPENVAMD
+30 AAGEKPESVAMD
-42 DLTRGYEVLKNYTG
+42 DLTRGYEVLKNYTTG
-56 LKLGANLTIAD
+56 MKLGANLTIAD
-67 LKAGNTSF
+67 LKAANTNF

-85 NVVDGFSH
+85 NVADGFSH
-93 AAVVADDGTVSAD
+93 AAVVADDGMVSAD
-106 ASKDEVDAAIAAGL
+106 GPKDAVDAAIAAGL

-133 MNVMKEA
+133 LTVMKEA
-140 TKDTWVDGENV
+140 SKDTWVDGENI
-151 DLHQKYDFE
+151 DLHLKYDFE
-160 SSAIGD
+160 GDAINAT
-166 VFGTDK
+166 FGTDK
-172 DSKVAKDPKGKNG
+172 DSKVAKDPTGKNG
-185 KSLCIKKAAKFIEF
+185 KSLCNKKAAKFIEF
-199 PVNLPEGASL
+199 PVKLPEGASL

-247 TKAKTWETFMVDL
+247 TKAKTWETFVVDL

-273 MKSSNISLVIGQG
+273 MKSSNISLVIGQA

-308 YKPRPVDEKAA
+308 YKPRPAEEKAA

-358 SSENMGATDEFYPN
+358 SSENMVATDEFYPN

-404 TDAEKTEAAINYIN
+404 TDAEKTEAAVNFIK

-428 GIDVKLDVPY
+428 GIDAKLDVPY
-438 NSSSLT
+438 NSSSLAET
-444 EAKANIDNLLATL
+444 KANIDNLLATL

-462 EIRLSDMNVYLA
+462 EVRLSDMNVYLA

-544 NGLQKTEINGK
+544 NGLQKTEIK
-555 KIIYIY
+555 
-561 FWDTDIRSGAGS
+561 W

>member
-10 ASAAATLLLTG
+10 ASAAASMLLTG

-30 PAGEKPENVAMD
+30 AAGEKPESVAMD

-56 LKLGANLTIAD
+56 MKLGANLTIAD
-67 LKAGNTSF
+67 LKAANTSF

-85 NVVDGFSH
+85 NVADGFSH
-93 AAVVADDGTVSAD
+93 AAVVADDGSINAAD
-106 ASKDEVDAAIAAGL
+106 NVDAVQKVMDAGL
-120 VPTASLFAPNAWN
+120 VPFASLFAPNTWN
-133 MNVMKEA
+133 MNVMNEA

-151 DLHQKYDFE
+151 DLHQKFDFE
-160 SSAIGD
+160 SSVIGD

-172 DSKVAKDPKGKNG
+172 FSKVANDPAKKNG
-185 KSLCIKKAAKFIEF
+185 KVLLNKNAAKFIEF

-223 VKKNVVIRV
+223 VKKDVVIRV
-232 KVGDKAKELRNFGVP
+232 KVGDKALQLRNFGVP
-247 TKAKTWETFMVDL
+247 TKAKTWETFTVDL
-260 SKIDFT
+260 SKVNLT
-266 EAFDADD
+266 ETFDADAL
-273 MKSSNISLVIGQG
+273 KSSDISLVIGQ
-286 AVPQQVYVD
+286 AAAPQNVAID
-295 NIDIYAPYQKPGY
+295 NLDVYAPYQKPGHFD
-308 YKPRPVDEKAA
+308 PRPVEEKAA

-329 DSVMQNYG
+329 DAVMENYG

-404 TDAEKTEAAINYIN
+404 TDAEKTEAAINYIK
-418 QWNEAGAKIE
+418 QWNEAGAQIE

-438 NSSSLT
+438 NSSSVA

-457 KASGL
+457 KKASGL

-474 DASGTV
+474 DANGTV

-494 AELYAYILNKAQD
+494 AELYAYILNKVQD

-544 NGLQKTEINGK
+544 NGLQKTEIK
-555 KIIYIY
+555 
-561 FWDTDIRSGAGS
+561 W

>member
-56 LKLGANLTIAD
+56 MKLGANLTIAD
-67 LKAGNTSF
+67 LKAANTSF

-172 DSKVAKDPKGKNG
+172 DSKVAKDPTGKNG

-247 TKAKTWETFMVDL
+247 TKAKTWETFVVDL
-260 SKIDFT
+260 SKVDFT

-273 MKSSNISLVIGQG
+273 MKSSNISLVIGQA

-308 YKPRPVDEKAA
+308 YKPRPVEEKAA

-358 SSENMGATDEFYPN
+358 SSENMVADGEFYPN

-404 TDAEKTEAAINYIN
+404 TDAEKTEAAINYIK
-418 QWNEAGAKIE
+418 QWNEADAKIE
-428 GIDVKLDVPY
+428 GIDAKLDVPY
-438 NSSSLT
+438 NSSSVA
-444 EAKANIDNLLATL
+444 EAKANVDILLAKL

-462 EIRLSDMNVYLA
+462 QVRLSDMNVYLA
-474 DASGTV
+474 DAGGTV

-544 NGLQKTEINGK
+544 NGLQKTEIK
-555 KIIYIY
+555 
-561 FWDTDIRSGAGS
+561 W

>member
-10 ASAAATLLLTG
+10 ASAAASMLLTG

-30 PAGEKPENVAMD
+30 AAGEKPESVAMD

-56 LKLGANLTIAD
+56 MKLGANLTIAD
-67 LKAGNTSF
+67 LKAANTNF

-85 NVVDGFSH
+85 NVADGFSH
-93 AAVVADDGTVSAD
+93 AAVVADDGMVSAD
-106 ASKDEVDAAIAAGL
+106 GPKDAVDAAIAAGL

-133 MNVMKEA
+133 LTVMKEA
-140 TKDTWVDGENV
+140 SKDTWVDGENI
-151 DLHQKYDFE
+151 DLHLKYDFE
-160 SSAIGD
+160 GDAINAT
-166 VFGTDK
+166 FGTDK
-172 DSKVAKDPKGKNG
+172 DSKVAKDPTGKNG
-185 KSLCIKKAAKFIEF
+185 KSLCNKKAAKFIEF
-199 PVNLPEGASL
+199 PVKLPEGASL

-247 TKAKTWETFMVDL
+247 TKAKTWETFVVDL

-273 MKSSNISLVIGQG
+273 MKSSNISLVIGQA

-308 YKPRPVDEKAA
+308 YKPRPAEEKAA

-358 SSENMGATDEFYPN
+358 SSENMVATDEFYPN

-404 TDAEKTEAAINYIN
+404 MDAQKTEAAINYIK

-428 GIDVKLDVPY
+428 GIDAKLDVPY
-438 NSSSLT
+438 NSSSLAET
-444 EAKANIDNLLATL
+444 KANIDNLLATL

-462 EIRLSDMNVYLA
+462 EVRLSDMNVYLA

-544 NGLQKTEINGK
+544 NGLQKTEIK
-555 KIIYIY
+555 
-561 FWDTDIRSGAGS
+561 W

>member
-10 ASAAATLLLTG
+10 ASAAASMLLTG

-30 PAGEKPENVAMD
+30 AAGEKPESVAMD
-42 DLTRGYEVLKNYTG
+42 DLTRGYDVLKNYTTG
-56 LKLGANLTIAD
+56 MKLGANLTIAD
-67 LKAGNTSF
+67 LKAANTSF

-85 NVVDGFSH
+85 NVADGFSH
-93 AAVVADDGTVSAD
+93 SAVVADDGSINATDNAD
-106 ASKDEVDAAIAAGL
+106 AVQKVMDAGL
-120 VPTASLFAPNAWN
+120 VPCASLFAPNTWN

-140 TKDTWVDGENV
+140 TKDTWIEGENI

-160 SSAIGD
+160 SSAIGA

-172 DSKVAKDPKGKNG
+172 FSKVANDPAKKNG
-185 KSLCIKKAAKFIEF
+185 KVLLNKNAAKFIEF

-223 VKKNVVIRV
+223 VKKDVVIRV
-232 KVGDKAKELRNFGVP
+232 KVGDKALQLRNFGVP
-247 TKAKTWETFMVDL
+247 TKAKTWETFTVDL
-260 SKIDFT
+260 SKVNLT
-266 EAFDADD
+266 ETFDADAL
-273 MKSSNISLVIGQG
+273 KSSNISLVIGQ
-286 AVPQQVYVD
+286 AAAPQNVAIDNLDVYS
-295 NIDIYAPYQKPGY
+295 PYQKPGHFD
-308 YKPRPVDEKAA
+308 PRPADEKAA

-329 DSVMQNYG
+329 DSIMKNYG
-337 DKVQAWNVASNLIE
+337 DKVQTWNVASNLIE

-358 SSENMGATDEFYPN
+358 SSENMVAADEFYPN

-387 HSKKADAKL
+387 HSKKDNAKL

-404 TDAEKTEAAINYIN
+404 MDAEKTEAAINYIK
-418 QWNEAGAKIE
+418 QWNEADAKIE
-428 GIDVKLDVPY
+428 GIDAKLDVPY
-438 NSSSLT
+438 NSSSLAET
-444 EAKANIDNLLATL
+444 KANIDNLLAKL

-462 EIRLSDMNVYLA
+462 QVRLSDMNVYLA

-494 AELYAYILNKAQD
+494 AGLYAYILNKAQD

-523 GTTGVGLWNH
+523 GATGVGLWNN

-544 NGLQKTEINGK
+544 NGLQKTEIK
-555 KIIYIY
+555 
-561 FWDTDIRSGAGS
+561 W

>member
-10 ASAAATLLLTG
+10 ASAAATMLLTG
-21 CVEDFDTSY
+21 CAEDFDTSY
-30 PAGEKPENVAMD
+30 PAGDKPESVAMD

-56 LKLGANLTIAD
+56 MKLGANLTIAD
-67 LKAGNTSF
+67 LKAANTSF

-106 ASKDEVDAAIAAGL
+106 ASKDEVGAAIAAGL

-166 VFGTDK
+166 VFGTYK
-172 DSKVAKDPKGKNG
+172 DSKVAKDPTGKNG
-185 KSLCIKKAAKFIEF
+185 KSLCIKKAAKYIEF

-247 TKAKTWETFMVDL
+247 TKAKTWETFVVDL
-260 SKIDFT
+260 SKVDFT

-273 MKSSNISLVIGQG
+273 MKSSNISLVIGQA

-308 YKPRPVDEKAA
+308 YKPRPVEEKAA

-358 SSENMGATDEFYPN
+358 SSENMVATDEFYPN

-438 NSSSLT
+438 NSSSVA

-457 KASGL
+457 SAAGL
-462 EIRLSDMNVYLA
+462 QVRLSDMNVYLA
-474 DASGTV
+474 DANGTV

-544 NGLQKTEINGK
+544 NGLQKTEIK
-555 KIIYIY
+555 
-561 FWDTDIRSGAGS
+561 W

>member
-10 ASAAATLLLTG
+10 ASAAASMLLTG
-21 CVEDFDTSY
+21 CAEDFDTSY
-30 PAGEKPENVAMD
+30 PAGDKPESVAMA

-56 LKLGANLTIAD
+56 MKLGANLTIAD
-67 LKAGNTSF
+67 LKAANTSF

-106 ASKDEVDAAIAAGL
+106 ASKDEVGAAIAAGL

-133 MNVMKEA
+133 LTVMKEA
-140 TKDTWVDGENV
+140 TKDTWVDGENI

-172 DSKVAKDPKGKNG
+172 DSKVAKDPTGKNG

-223 VKKNVVIRV
+223 AKKDVVIRV
-232 KVGDKAKELRNFGVP
+232 KVGDKVLQLRNFGVP
-247 TKAKTWETFMVDL
+247 TKAKTWETFKVDL
-260 SKIDFT
+260 SKVDLT
-266 EAFDADD
+266 EKFNEDD
-273 MKSSNISLVIGQG
+273 LKSSNISLVIGQG

-308 YKPRPVDEKAA
+308 YKPRPVEEKAA

-404 TDAEKTEAAINYIN
+404 TDAEKTEAAINYIK
-418 QWNEAGAKIE
+418 QWNEAGAQIK

-438 NSSSLT
+438 NSSSLAET
-444 EAKANIDNLLATL
+444 KANIDNLLATL

-462 EIRLSDMNVYLA
+462 QVRLSDMNVYLA
-474 DASGTV
+474 DASGTI

-515 VSFSTINQ
+515 VSFSIINQ
-523 GTTGVGLWNH
+523 GTTGVGLWNK

-544 NGLQKTEINGK
+544 NGLQKKSTIE
-555 KIIYIY
+555 
-561 FWDTDIRSGAGS
+561 W

>member
-1 MKKIHNILL
+1 M
-10 ASAAATLLLTG
+10 LLTG

-30 PAGEKPENVAMD
+30 PAGDKPESVAMA

-56 LKLGANLTIAD
+56 MKLGANLTIAD
-67 LKAGNTSF
+67 LKAANTSF

-85 NVVDGFSH
+85 NVADGFSH

-106 ASKDEVDAAIAAGL
+106 ASKDAVDAAIAAGL

-133 MNVMKEA
+133 LTVMKEA
-140 TKDTWVDGENV
+140 TKDIWVDGENV

-166 VFGTDK
+166 VFGTDTN
-172 DSKVAKDPKGKNG
+172 SKVAKDPAGKNG
-185 KSLCIKKAAKFIEF
+185 KSLFNKKAAKFIEF
-199 PVNLPEGASL
+199 PVILPEGASL

-247 TKAKTWETFMVDL
+247 TKAKTWETFKVDL
-260 SKIDFT
+260 SKVDLT
-266 EAFDADD
+266 EKFNEDD
-273 MKSSNISLVIGQG
+273 LKSSNISLVIGQG

-295 NIDIYAPYQKPGY
+295 NIDIYAPYQKPGSF
-308 YKPRPVDEKAA
+308 KPRPVEEKAA

-404 TDAEKTEAAINYIN
+404 TYAEKTEAAINYIR

-438 NSSSLT
+438 NGSSLAET
-444 EAKANIDNLLATL
+444 KEKIDKLLAKLST
-457 KASGL
+457 AGL
-462 EIRLSDMNVYLA
+462 QVRLSDMNVYLT
-474 DASGTV
+474 DASGII

-544 NGLQKTEINGK
+544 NGLQKTEIK
-555 KIIYIY
+555 
-561 FWDTDIRSGAGS
+561 W

>member
-10 ASAAATLLLTG
+10 ASAAATMLLTG

-30 PAGEKPENVAMD
+30 AAGDKPESVAMD

-56 LKLGANLTIAD
+56 MKLGANLTIAD
-67 LKAGNTSF
+67 LKAANTNF

-85 NVVDGFSH
+85 NVADGFSH
-93 AAVVADDGTVSAD
+93 AAVVADDGSINATD
-106 ASKDEVDAAIAAGL
+106 NVDAVQKVMDAGL
-120 VPTASLFAPNAWN
+120 VPCASLFAPNTWN
-133 MNVMKEA
+133 MNVMNKA
-140 TKDTWVDGENV
+140 TKDVWVDGENI

-172 DSKVAKDPKGKNG
+172 FSKVANDPAKKNG
-185 KSLCIKKAAKFIEF
+185 KVLLNKMAAKFIEF

-223 VKKNVVIRV
+223 VKKDVVIRV
-232 KVGDKAKELRNFGVP
+232 KVGDKVLQLRNFGVP
-247 TKAKTWETFMVDL
+247 TKAKTWETFKVDL
-260 SKIDFT
+260 SKVDLT
-266 EAFDADD
+266 EKFNEDAL
-273 MKSSNISLVIGQG
+273 KSSNISLVIGQ
-286 AVPQQVYVD
+286 AAAPQNVAID
-295 NIDIYAPYQKPGY
+295 NLDVYAPYQKPGHFD
-308 YKPRPVDEKAA
+308 PRPAEEKAA

-358 SSENMGATDEFYPN
+358 SSENMVATDEFYPN

-396 FYSEENLL
+396 FYSEENMLM
-404 TDAEKTEAAINYIN
+404 DAQKTEAAINYIK

-428 GIDVKLDVPY
+428 GIDAKLDVPY
-438 NSSSLT
+438 NSSSLAET
-444 EAKANIDNLLATL
+444 KANIDNLLATL

-462 EIRLSDMNVYLA
+462 EVRLSDMNVYLA
-474 DASGTV
+474 DASGTI

-523 GTTGVGLWNH
+523 GATGVGLWNN

-544 NGLQKTEINGK
+544 NGLQKTEMK
-555 KIIYIY
+555 
-561 FWDTDIRSGAGS
+561 W

>member
-10 ASAAATLLLTG
+10 ASAAASMLLTG

-30 PAGEKPENVAMD
+30 AAGEKPESVVMD

-56 LKLGANLTIAD
+56 MKLGANLTIAD
-67 LKAGNTSF
+67 LNAANTSF

-85 NVVDGFSH
+85 NVADGFSH
-93 AAVVADDGTVSAD
+93 AAVVADDGSINATD
-106 ASKDEVDAAIAAGL
+106 NVDAVQKVMDAGL
-120 VPTASLFAPNAWN
+120 VPCASLFAPNTWN

-140 TKDTWVDGENV
+140 TKDTWVEGENL
-151 DLHQKYDFE
+151 DFHQKYDFE

-172 DSKVAKDPKGKNG
+172 DSKVAKDPTGKNG
-185 KSLCIKKAAKFIEF
+185 KSLCNKKAAKFIEF

-223 VKKNVVIRV
+223 VKKDVVIRV
-232 KVGDKAKELRNFGVP
+232 KVGDKALQLRNFGIP
-247 TKAKTWETFMVDL
+247 TKAKTWETFVVDL
-260 SKIDFT
+260 SKVDLT
-266 EAFDADD
+266 EKFNEDEL
-273 MKSSNISLVIGQG
+273 KSSDISLVIGQG

-295 NIDIYAPYQKPGY
+295 NIDIYSPYQQPGHFD
-308 YKPRPVDEKAA
+308 PRPAGEKAA

-351 DLFYSLK
+351 DLFCTLK
-358 SSENMGATDEFYPN
+358 SSENMVADGEFYPN
-372 DYLDENWVAD
+372 DYMDENWVAD

-396 FYSEENLL
+396 FYSDENLL
-404 TDAEKTEAAINYIN
+404 ADAQKTEAAINYIKH
-418 QWNEAGAKIE
+418 WNEAGAKIE
-428 GIDVKLDVPY
+428 GIDAKLDVPY
-438 NSSSLT
+438 NSSSVAET
-444 EAKANIDNLLATL
+444 KANIDDFLAKL
-457 KASGL
+457 KDSGL
-462 EIRLSDMNVYLA
+462 QVRLSDMNVYLA

-494 AELYAYILNKAQD
+494 ADLYAYILNKAQD
-507 VLGDKLYG
+507 VLGDKLYD

-523 GTTGVGLWNH
+523 STTGVGLWNN

-544 NGLQKTEINGK
+544 NGLQKTEIK
-555 KIIYIY
+555 
-561 FWDTDIRSGAGS
+561 W

>member
-10 ASAAATLLLTG
+10 ASAAASMLLTG

-30 PAGEKPENVAMD
+30 AAGEKPESVAMD

-56 LKLGANLTIAD
+56 MKLGANLTIAD
-67 LKAGNTSF
+67 LKAANTSF

-85 NVVDGFSH
+85 NVADGFSH
-93 AAVVADDGTVSAD
+93 AAVVADDGSINATDNAD
-106 ASKDEVDAAIAAGL
+106 AVQKAIDAGL
-120 VPTASLFAPNAWN
+120 VPCASLFAPNTWN
-133 MNVMKEA
+133 MNVMNAA
-140 TKDTWVDGENV
+140 TKDIWVDGENL
-151 DLHQKYDFE
+151 DHHQKYDFE
-160 SSAIGD
+160 GEAINAT
-166 VFGTDK
+166 FGTDK
-172 DSKVAKDPKGKNG
+172 FSKVANDPAKKNG
-185 KSLCIKKAAKFIEF
+185 KVLLNKNAAKFIEF

-223 VKKNVVIRV
+223 VKKDVVIRV
-232 KVGDKAKELRNFGVP
+232 KVGDKALQLRNFGVP
-247 TKAKTWETFMVDL
+247 TKAKTWETFTVDL
-260 SKIDFT
+260 SKVNLT
-266 EAFDADD
+266 ETFDADAL
-273 MKSSNISLVIGQG
+273 KSSDISLVIGQ
-286 AVPQQVYVD
+286 AAAPQNVAID
-295 NIDIYAPYQKPGY
+295 NLDVYAPYQKPGHFD
-308 YKPRPVDEKAA
+308 PRPVEDKAA

-329 DSVMQNYG
+329 DAVMENYG

-404 TDAEKTEAAINYIN
+404 MDAQKTEAAINYIN

-438 NSSSLT
+438 NSSSVA

-462 EIRLSDMNVYLA
+462 EVRLSDMNVYLA
-474 DASGTV
+474 DANGTV

-544 NGLQKTEINGK
+544 NGLQKTEIK
-555 KIIYIY
+555 
-561 FWDTDIRSGAGS
+561 W

>member
-10 ASAAATLLLTG
+10 ASAAATMLLTG

-30 PAGEKPENVAMD
+30 AAGEKPESVAMD
-42 DLTRGYEVLKNYTG
+42 DLTRGYEVLKNYTDM
-56 LKLGANLTIAD
+56 KLGANLTIAD
-67 LKAGNTSF
+67 LKAANTSF
-75 STVLANFNEV
+75 STVLANFNAV
-85 NVVDGFSH
+85 NITDGFEH
-93 AAVVADDGTVSAD
+93 KAVVADDGTVN
-106 ASKDEVDAAIAAGL
+106 ASKNTDYVQKAIDAGL
-120 VPTASLFAPNAWN
+120 VPCASLFAPNTWN
-133 MNVMKEA
+133 MNVMNEA
-140 TKDTWVDGENV
+140 TKDTWVDGENI

-160 SSAIGD
+160 TSAIGAT
-166 VFGTDK
+166 FGTDK
-172 DSKVAKDPKGKNG
+172 DSKVAKDPTGKNG
-185 KSLCIKKAAKFIEF
+185 KSLCNKKAAKLIEF

-223 VKKNVVIRV
+223 VKKDVVIRV
-232 KVGDKAKELRNFGVP
+232 KVGDKALQLRNFGVP
-247 TKAKTWETFMVDL
+247 TKAKTWETFKVDL
-260 SKIDFT
+260 SKVDLT
-266 EAFDADD
+266 ETFDADAL
-273 MKSSNISLVIGQG
+273 KSSDISLVIGQG

-308 YKPRPVDEKAA
+308 YKPRPVEEKAA

-351 DLFYSLK
+351 DLFYTLK
-358 SSENMGATDEFYPN
+358 SSENMVADGEFYPN

-396 FYSEENLL
+396 FYSEENMLM
-404 TDAEKTEAAINYIN
+404 DAEKTEAAINYIN

-428 GIDVKLDVPY
+428 GIDAKLDVPY
-438 NSSSLT
+438 NSSSLAET
-444 EAKANIDNLLATL
+444 KANIDNLLATL

-462 EIRLSDMNVYLA
+462 QVRLSDMNVYLA

-523 GTTGVGLWNH
+523 GATGVGLWNN

-544 NGLQKTEINGK
+544 NGLQKTEMK
-555 KIIYIY
+555 
-561 FWDTDIRSGAGS
+561 W

>member
-10 ASAAATLLLTG
+10 ASAAASMLLTG

-56 LKLGANLTIAD
+56 MKLGANLTIAD
-67 LKAGNTSF
+67 LKAANTSF

-133 MNVMKEA
+133 MTVMKEA

-172 DSKVAKDPKGKNG
+172 DSKVAKDPTGKNG

-223 VKKNVVIRV
+223 AKKDVVIRV
-232 KVGDKAKELRNFGVP
+232 KVGDKVLQLRNFGVP
-247 TKAKTWETFMVDL
+247 TKAKTWETFKVDL
-260 SKIDFT
+260 SKVDLT
-266 EAFDADD
+266 EKFNEDD
-273 MKSSNISLVIGQG
+273 LKSSNISLVIGQG

-308 YKPRPVDEKAA
+308 YKPRPVEEKAA

-404 TDAEKTEAAINYIN
+404 TDAEKTEAAINYIK
-418 QWNEAGAKIE
+418 QWNEAGAQIK

-438 NSSSLT
+438 NSSSVA

-474 DASGTV
+474 DANGTV
-480 ADQSKATFEDYKGM
+480 ADQSMATFEDYKGM

-544 NGLQKTEINGK
+544 NGLQKTEIK
-555 KIIYIY
+555 
-561 FWDTDIRSGAGS
+561 W

>member
-10 ASAAATLLLTG
+10 ASAAASMLLTG
-21 CVEDFDTSY
+21 CAEDFDTSY
-30 PAGEKPENVAMD
+30 PAGDKPESVAMA

-56 LKLGANLTIAD
+56 MKLGANLTIAD
-67 LKAGNTSF
+67 LKAANTSF

-106 ASKDEVDAAIAAGL
+106 ASKDEVGAAIAAGL

-133 MNVMKEA
+133 LTVMKEA
-140 TKDTWVDGENV
+140 TKDTWVDGENI

-172 DSKVAKDPKGKNG
+172 DSKVAKDPTGKNG

-223 VKKNVVIRV
+223 AKKDVVIRV
-232 KVGDKAKELRNFGVP
+232 KVGDKVLQLRNFGVP
-247 TKAKTWETFMVDL
+247 TKAKTWETFKVDL
-260 SKIDFT
+260 SKVDLT
-266 EAFDADD
+266 EKFNEDD
-273 MKSSNISLVIGQG
+273 LKSSNISLVIGQG

-308 YKPRPVDEKAA
+308 YKPRPVEEKAA

-404 TDAEKTEAAINYIN
+404 TDAEKTEAAINYIR
-418 QWNEAGAKIE
+418 QWNEAGAQIE

-438 NSSSLT
+438 NSSSVA

-474 DASGTV
+474 DANGTV

-494 AELYAYILNKAQD
+494 AELYAYILNKAQN

-544 NGLQKTEINGK
+544 NGLQKTEIK
-555 KIIYIY
+555 
-561 FWDTDIRSGAGS
+561 W